1 MRLFVAI
8 ELSPAM
14 KASLIDVQNTL
25 YDRGVRGSF
34 PTEENLHLTLAF
46 LGELPDAAPVKE
58 AMRSVSFK
66 PFRLA
71 MSEMGTFG
79 DTLWVGLKGNQGM
92 SSLARSLREAFDS
105 SGIAYDRKAFVPH
118 ITIARKFRGDYR
130 LAPVPK
136 GDMMV
141 KKISLMKSEVKDGKR
156 VYKEIFSV

>member
-1 MRLFVAI
+1 MRLFVAVRVS
-8 ELSPAM
+8 EDM
-14 KASLIDVQNTL
+14 QASVTQTL
-25 YDRGVRGSF
+25 HFLKKLGAKGSF
-34 PTEENLHLTLAF
+34 VPAANLHLTLAF